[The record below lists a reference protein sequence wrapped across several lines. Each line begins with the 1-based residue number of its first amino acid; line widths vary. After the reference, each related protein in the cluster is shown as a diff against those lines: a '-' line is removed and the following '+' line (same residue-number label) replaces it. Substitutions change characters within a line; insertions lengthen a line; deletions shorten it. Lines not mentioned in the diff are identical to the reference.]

1 MATPPRRKLSLL
13 RLLILVLAV
22 VGLGA
27 AGWTQGSEAFRRI
40 TAKPAVTWFAPYDD
54 VTLTPTYHFEDLVV
68 SPSLAQVLGFV
79 VADPGSGCAPTWG
92 TYYDLD
98 GAGRALDLDRRITR
112 LRERGGDVIISFG
125 GAANSELAVSCTDQ
139 AALDA
144 AYASVVQRYDAR
156 TLDFDIEGTA
166 LADTPS
172 IARRATAIAT
182 LERTARQAGR
192 PLRVWL
198 TLPVTPR
205 GLPREAAALVSA
217 TLQGGAKLA
226 GVNVMTMDY
235 GGSKPAGQSMRA
247 ANELALRATFRQ
259 LGAIYR
265 RAGQPL
271 SRHQLWAHIGATP
284 MIGQND
290 IPGETYSLSDARA
303 LVSLANRLG
312 LGRVSMWSAN
322 RDAPCGV
329 QQADGGQVSNTCSG
343 IAQRPLAF
351 TWELGRLN
359 ARLPGAARVSSKDE
373 PVRALSRDDPATS
386 PYPIWR
392 PRKTYQLNDE
402 VVWHERV
409 YEAKWSTQGS
419 LPDAPV
425 AHLWDT
431 PWRYIG
437 PVLPSDAQ
445 ARPQELRPWSADQV
459 YLEGDRVLFDGS
471 VFRAKWWTQA
481 NVPVADLNHP
491 GDTPWAFVMKAGG
504 SEPDIKAA
512 GAQPQAA
519 VTPVTPVAR
528 VKPKALKPV
537 RPPRVSHRRAGP

>member
-1 MATPPRRKLSLL
+1 MAAAPRRKLSLV

-27 AGWTQGSEAFRRI
+27 AGWTQGSEAYRRV

-54 VTLTPTYHFEDLVV
+54 VTLTPTFHFEDVVV

-79 VADPGSGCAPTWG
+79 VADPDNGCSPTWG

-125 GAANSELAVSCTDQ
+125 GAANSELAQSCTDQ
-139 AALDA
+139 AELDA
-144 AYASVVQRYDAR
+144 AYASVVQRYNAR

-166 LADTPS
+166 LADAPS
-172 IARRATAIAT
+172 IARRALAIAA
-182 LERTARQAGR
+182 LERSARQAGR

-205 GLPREAAALVSA
+205 GMPREAVALVSA

-235 GGSKPAGQSMRA
+235 GGSKLAAQSMRA
-247 ANELALRATFRQ
+247 ANEQALRATFRQ

-271 SRHQLWAHIGATP
+271 SAHQLWAHIGATP
-284 MIGQND
+284 MIGRND
-290 IPGETYSLSDARA
+290 TGETYSLSDARA

-329 QQADGGQVSNTCSG
+329 QPADGGQVSNTCSG

-359 ARLPGAARVSSKDE
+359 ARLPGAARVSSKDQ

-425 AHLWDT
+425 THLWDT

-471 VFRAKWWTQA
+471 IFRARWWTQA
-481 NVPVADLNHP
+481 NAPTADLDHP
-491 GDTPWAFVMKAGG
+491 GDTPWAFVMKTGAAQ
-504 SEPDIKAA
+504 PDIKAA
-512 GAQPQAA
+512 GAQPQ
-519 VTPVTPVAR
+519 VVVKQKTKKPTPPS
-528 VKPKALKPV
+528 
-537 RPPRVSHRRAGP
+537 RVSHRRAGS

>member
-1 MATPPRRKLSLL
+1 MPGPPRRKLSIV
-13 RLLILVLAV
+13 RLLVLVLV
-22 VGLGA
+22 VAGLGA
-27 AGWTQGSEAFRRI
+27 AGWTQGSQAYRRI
-40 TAKPAVTWFAPYDD
+40 TAKAPVTWFAPYDD

-79 VADPGSGCAPTWG
+79 VAAPDNPCAPTWG

-125 GAANSELAVSCTDQ
+125 GAANSELASSCTDQ

-166 LADTPS
+166 LADS
-172 IARRATAIAT
+172 AAIARRALAIAT
-182 LERTARQAGR
+182 LQRRAAAAGHT
-192 PLRVWL
+192 LRVWL
-198 TLPVTPR
+198 TLPVTPT
-205 GLPREAAALVSA
+205 GMPREAAALVSA
-217 TLQGGAKLA
+217 TLRGGAKLA

-247 ANELALRATFRQ
+247 AGTLALRATARQ
-259 LGAIYR
+259 LAAIYR
-265 RAGQPL
+265 RAGHPL
-271 SRHQLWAHIGATP
+271 TRRQLWAHIGATP
-284 MIGQND
+284 MIGHND
-290 IPGETYSLSDARA
+290 IPGEVFSLSDARA
-303 LVSLANRLG
+303 LVSFANRVG

-329 QQADGGQVSNTCSG
+329 QPTDGGQVSNTCSG
-343 IAQRPLAF
+343 ISQRLLGF

-359 ARLPGAARVSSKDE
+359 ARMPGAARVSSKDE

-445 ARPQELRPWSADQV
+445 TRPRTLRPWSADQV
-459 YLEGDRVLFDGS
+459 YLEGDRVLFEGS
-471 VFRAKWWTQA
+471 VFKAKWWTQA
-481 NVPVADLNHP
+481 NVPSAGLDHP
-491 GDTPWAFVMKAGG
+491 GETPWALVGKAP
-504 SEPDIKAA
+504 SAQ
-512 GAQPQAA
+512 QPQVPVDAKPQLA
-519 VTPVTPVAR
+519 VNETPKQKQ
-528 VKPKALKPV
+528 KPAH
-537 RPPRVSHRRAGP
+537 PPKLRHRRA